1 MIIRNQPAADD
12 DSSSNAHLR
21 QQVLSRGNRRKTNK
35 MPKLTVLAAYG
46 GVFIC
51 IVSLITAGYQPPRP
65 LSDSSAVASASVTQ
79 TPSLGPVAS
88 SDIPE
93 TPSVDE
99 IVATDVAAKLAE
111 QTNMAVAAN
120 VANLSVSL
128 AAKSELGQTSDVAI
142 VKPQIIQSAATSRDV
157 TTYTAKQGDT
167 VQSVAATYGLN
178 PDTIRWANNLTVDS
192 LTAGKVVTIAP
203 TDGVVYTVK
212 TGDTADSLA
221 STYSASKDRIISF
234 NDLEISGLTP
244 GTRIVIP
251 NGVLPEAM
259 RPGYVAPVSRATTYG
274 YATGTDNLTTVS
286 SNFHST
292 SGNGYAYGYCTWYA
306 FERRLQLGRPI
317 GGNWGNAST
326 WAAYARASGFRV
338 DNTPEVGAILQNGGG
353 AGHVAIVEQ
362 VMSDG
367 TIVLSEMN
375 YAGGWGRVTK
385 GRTITP
391 GQYAS
396 SYYKFIH

>member
-1 MIIRNQPAADD
+1 
-12 DSSSNAHLR
+12 
-21 QQVLSRGNRRKTNK
+21 

-46 GVFIC
+46 GVFIF

-88 SDIPE
+88 TEIPE

-142 VKPQIIQSAATSRDV
+142 VKPQIIQSAASRDI

-167 VQSVAATYGLN
+167 VQSVATAYGLN

-192 LTAGKVVTIAP
+192 LTAGQTVTIAP
-203 TDGVVYTVK
+203 TDGVIYTVK
-212 TGDTADSLA
+212 AGDTPEGLA
-221 STYSASKDRIISF
+221 TAYSASKDRIISF
-234 NDLEISGLTP
+234 NDLEISGLTA
-244 GTRIVIP
+244 GARIVIP
-251 NGVLPEAM
+251 SGILPENQ
-259 RPGYVAPVSRATTYG
+259 RPGYVAPTRATAYG
-274 YATGTDNLTTVS
+274 YGVSSGNLVTVS
-286 SNFHST
+286 SNFRST

-306 FERRLQLGRPI
+306 YERRLQLGKPI

-338 DNTPEVGAILQNGGG
+338 DNVPEVGAILQNGGG

-362 VMSDG
+362 ILSDG